1 MIKTENSKQS
11 KVSFNSDF
19 QRLLKMVKED
29 NSSSEDVAD
38 LILNLIKDAELNCQ
52 SKLRFLKNYVKEFG
66 AESLVYCPIYGTA
79 KFSFSDDEGGNDFKK
94 AEDFIMENKIKT
106 SKIVKDSIKK
116 LFDLPIVNFSEKE
129 KAHLEFVLSM
139 DTVD

>member
-29 NSSSEDVAD
+29 NSSSEDVSD
-38 LILNLIKDAELNCQ
+38 LILNLVKDAELNYQ

-66 AESLVYCPIYGTA
+66 AESLIYCPIYGTA